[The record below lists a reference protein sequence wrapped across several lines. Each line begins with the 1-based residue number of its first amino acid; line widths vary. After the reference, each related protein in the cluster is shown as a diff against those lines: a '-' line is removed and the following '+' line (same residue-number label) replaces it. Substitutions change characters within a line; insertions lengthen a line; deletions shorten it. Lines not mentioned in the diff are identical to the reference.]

1 MAINAK
7 TREEI
12 QNANSQLNTRARF
25 QTPILTSPS
34 HEAFL
39 PFYALREGYE
49 ASPGE
54 DNGAVVSNWRWYS
67 SSRTRSGLFPPK
79 DCPKTC
85 CLNPDCRRPPWMQT
99 RPFARRSSF
108 TLTSSRW
115 ITKWIARMA
124 PGRQRHLRALP
135 DVPIVMFTL
144 YKTDELE
151 RAANQIGIRRVI
163 GKEEGV
169 QTLLCAMEQLLSAA

>member
-34 HEAFL
+34 QVAFL
-39 PFYALREGYE
+39 PFYTLGEGYE
-49 ASPGE
+49 ATPGE

-67 SSRTRSGLFPPK
+67 SSRTSFGSLPAKRLRQSLLPASRLQ
-79 DCPKTC
+79 KTAHLCAGRLAC
-85 CLNPDCRRPPWMQT
+85 CLRYVRTGKGAGKPWMQT

-108 TLTSSRW
+108 TQTSLRW
-115 ITKWIARMA
+115 ITKCLARMA
-124 PGRQRHLRALP
+124 PGRQQHL
-135 DVPIVMFTL
+135 
-144 YKTDELE
+144 
-151 RAANQIGIRRVI
+151 
-163 GKEEGV
+163 
-169 QTLLCAMEQLLSAA
+169 